1 MRHCRLGSQRPS
13 SSARRPRATV
23 DAVTPPAATAIG
35 RTARLVLLLATAFG
49 LALMHT
55 LGHAGVRTDLH
66 TAHAAMAVPAVTAVT
81 APMALTAATPCPGG
95 HCDGHG
101 SHDPVDAW
109 SVCLAILAGLAAIV
123 LLLWL
128 FTAIRGR
135 RPALSPRV
143 LRVLSPR
150 APPDR
155 MAGLTLASTTVLR
168 I

>member
-1 MRHCRLGSQRPS
+1 
-13 SSARRPRATV
+13 V

-35 RTARLVLLLATAFG
+35 RTARIVLLLATAFG

-66 TAHAAMAVPAVTAVT
+66 AAEAGVAAPAVTAAT
-81 APMALTAATPCPGG
+81 APMALTAATPCPDG
-95 HCDGHG
+95 HCNGHGGHG
-101 SHDPVDAW
+101 SGGAW
-109 SVCLAILAGLAAIV
+109 SVCLAILAGLAAIM

-128 FTAIRGR
+128 FVAIRSR
-135 RPALSPRV
+135 RPSLSRCLQRV
-143 LRVLSPR
+143 LAPR

-155 MAGLTLASTTVLR
+155 MAGLTLASATVLR